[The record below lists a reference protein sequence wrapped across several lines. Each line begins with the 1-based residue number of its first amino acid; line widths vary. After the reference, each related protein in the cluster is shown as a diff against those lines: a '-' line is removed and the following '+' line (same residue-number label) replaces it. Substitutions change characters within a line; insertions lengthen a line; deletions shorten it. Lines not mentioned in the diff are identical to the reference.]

1 VVVRGDEAVMSLVR
15 IHCWSC
21 ARSVE
26 VEQDDMAGGLAASG
40 WALSHGETYCPQCA
54 AARGLSA
61 PDSAAGP
68 GDPAG
73 ATGPAGDPAGGS
85 SGERFPNSPYS
96 SGEGRFARSVRML
109 SASLRVLRE
118 NPGLMIFP
126 VISVV
131 LSLVVGIF
139 CFSTFGSWATHGGR
153 AVSGARDSLLVPSL
167 IAAYPLTFISI
178 YCSVALAEV
187 LAGRL
192 DGRQTTTGQGLSAA
206 NSRIGLIAAWSLLA
220 CTVGLALR
228 ALGERLPLGGRIAAW
243 LFGMAWSLA
252 TIFAVPILAYEGL
265 GPLETVRRSAQIFKR
280 RWGTQVGG
288 SIGIGAAS
296 VVLAIPLAVLL
307 FAGIATPGGGGAA
320 IVVLAGAGLFAL
332 GAAVSAME
340 QIYRVFVYRSAVGL
354 DTSAGPFS
362 QQDLRSP
369 LARRR

>member
-1 VVVRGDEAVMSLVR
+1 MSPVMSLVR

-26 VEQDDMAGGLAASG
+26 VDVAGGLAASG
-40 WALSHGETYCPQCA
+40 WEVSRGETYCPQCA
-54 AARGLSA
+54 AARGPHAAQAVVPGPSDGA
-61 PDSAAGP
+61 AAGAQ
-68 GDPAG
+68 PASQ
-73 ATGPAGDPAGGS
+73 PL
-85 SGERFPNSPYS
+85 EQFPDSPYS
-96 SGEGRFARSVRML
+96 SGESRFARSVRML
-109 SASLRVLRE
+109 SASWRVLRE
-118 NPGLMIFP
+118 NPGLMVFP

-131 LSLVVGIF
+131 LSLLVGVF

-153 AVSGARDSLLVPSL
+153 VVAGSRDSLLVPSL

-192 DGRQTTTGQGLSAA
+192 DGRHTTAGEGLSAA

-228 ALGERLPLGGRIAAW
+228 ALEERLPLAGRIAAW

-265 GPLETVRRSAQIFKR
+265 GPFETVKRSAQIFKR
-280 RWGTQVGG
+280 RWGAQVGG

-296 VVLAIPLAVLL
+296 VVLAVPLVVLL
-307 FAGIATPGGGGAA
+307 FVGIATPGGGGAA
-320 IVVLAGAGLFAL
+320 IAVLAGAGLFAL

-354 DTSAGPFS
+354 ETSAGPFS
-362 QQDLRSP
+362 EQDLRAP
-369 LARRR
+369 FTKRR